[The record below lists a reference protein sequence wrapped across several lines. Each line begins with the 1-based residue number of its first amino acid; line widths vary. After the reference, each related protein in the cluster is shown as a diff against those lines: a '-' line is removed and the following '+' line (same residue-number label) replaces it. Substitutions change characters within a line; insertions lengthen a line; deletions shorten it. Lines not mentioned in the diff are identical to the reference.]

1 MSSGTN
7 YKAFLNE
14 TILGGNYGSEQSR
27 NFQPLSVPRPAYNA
41 RFFEAFPTA
50 WAGAYAFQKR
60 LELGE
65 PVAAQEW
72 AALFLLHN
80 FGVAHL
86 AAFGEGVLSSQY
98 DKDLWPALAGTYP
111 QAEGLTEVKLLR
123 TDNGT
128 IMGAVY
134 PNVIFFPSRGRY
146 SWQDDS
152 LLRRYLDGSTL
163 SWERCSERLLRDD
176 ATRLRFHRHLRRLPL
191 EGVFFNV
198 MAGFCNEKFGQA
210 PPADGEAPLL
220 RDPSRWPLA
229 NGLLADEPVSPQT
242 FLANYPLK
250 RKRRRP
256 GAPEGAPEGTV
267 YYLVAGMP
275 QTPDG
280 WMTTSIMPGMP
291 SPSQYRRGGDREIT
305 VEFRGERIRCPL
317 TMDDEVVELKDCFI
331 PEPAMCGIRS
341 EAHAYKVRTLHKKS
355 ADGRGICSQVR
366 VGDTLAVLLAPVN
379 QKFLEHFPEVVADPE
394 RFEFEARR
402 DLPGDEVTWKLKL
415 HGKEIVWN
423 TAPDPLNELSNAT
436 LALWPPKVAA
446 DWNLYIAYG
455 AGTRRETGVRW
466 VLVGDEG
473 ATERNVELADEEY
486 ASIIQGGAKQSRPR
500 AMLLRDSQGSAA
512 GVLFLKLAEESA
524 VEARSARLAV
534 DFGTSNTCL
543 AYEAGGQPEPLK
555 FTLSPE
561 MLWGEESALETP
573 GFVPFRWGGKDGFYS
588 TILLSPKGQRLSDWG
603 GDVDHVKDDIRIEH
617 LARVDIP
624 SLHRGMEK
632 PLANGDYDT
641 DWEMHGDMKWDPDGR
656 KPWRSLFLGLSLLY
670 AHAELFF
677 KHRAKVREYVFTY
690 PLAFSPSERDLFVDD
705 ARQMVNKVRSFCYAG
720 LGDVQNDRFHAV
732 DESTAVAKFIEA
744 PPNLE
749 TLELFIDTGGGTTD
763 IALRYGSQFLVL
775 DSIKVAGRT
784 FFQFAQ
790 MNFERSM
797 RGGSQFK
804 KHLGNLLQNLD
815 DRELDIPNQQLDLG
829 TFYSLAINALDDETF
844 RRKEEAI
851 LPAAKSGTGQRNR
864 GMGEGSY
871 QGYRTRLFFQHMIT
885 YGLLQACAAAV
896 DKGLDV
902 RNGIKLILGGNAWGL
917 MVFAELRRSA
927 QTLHE
932 EATDILNLVKR
943 HLGPTLGDDRR
954 RFLDNLKIAEVKL
967 LNKERL
973 SEAKTAVSVG
983 ALTDLDGGTAAPD
996 GADDALAYSGITIR
1010 GLSVN
1015 ESEPFDLHWHDLWG
1029 ARSFR
1034 AKTGRRVGGIKS
1046 FEFERTRDINGPN
1059 PSVAVFTA
1067 LGNPSNL
1074 EKDPMPEQE
1083 WVNINSKLQET
1094 ATFVRGE
1101 ELRPA
1106 PMNHLVSEILYPSRK
1121 EHRLLNVLAQ
1131 KNNSFENR

>member
-1 MSSGTN
+1 MSNGTN

-27 NFQPLSVPRPAYNA
+27 NFQALSVPRPTYNA

-60 LELGE
+60 LELGD
-65 PVAAQEW
+65 PVAVEEW
-72 AALFLLHN
+72 AALFLLDN
-80 FGVAHL
+80 FAVTHL
-86 AAFGEGVLSSQY
+86 ALFPQEALSSQY

-111 QAEGLTEVKLLR
+111 QADGLAEVKLLR

-128 IMGAVY
+128 IIGAAY

-152 LLRRYLDGSTL
+152 LLKRFLDGTTL
-163 SWERCSERLLRDD
+163 LWEKCAERLLRDD
-176 ATRLRFHRHLRRLPL
+176 ATQQRFHRHLRRLPL
-191 EGVFFNV
+191 EGVFYNA
-198 MAGFCNEKFGQA
+198 MGNFCNEKFGQA
-210 PPADGEAPLL
+210 PPANGEPPLP
-220 RDPSRWPLA
+220 RDPAGWT
-229 NGLLADEPVSPQT
+229 LADGRLRNEQVSPQT
-242 FLANYPLK
+242 FLNNYPLK

-256 GAPEGAPEGTV
+256 GAPEGSPEGTD
-267 YYLVAGMP
+267 YYLVAEMP

-291 SPSQYRRGGDREIT
+291 SPSQYRKGGDREIT

-317 TMDDEVVELKDCFI
+317 AMEDEVVELKDCFI

-341 EAHAYKVRTLHKKS
+341 EAHAYKVRMLHKKS

-379 QKFLEHFPEVVADPE
+379 EKFLKHFPEVVADPE

-402 DLPGDEVTWKLKL
+402 DLPGDGVTWKLKL
-415 HGKEIVWN
+415 HGKEVVWHSE
-423 TAPDPLNELSNAT
+423 PEPLGELPNAT
-436 LALWPPKVAA
+436 LALWPPRVAA
-446 DWNLYIAYG
+446 EWNLYIAYG

-466 VLVGDEG
+466 VLVSDEG
-473 ATERNVELADEEY
+473 AAERNVELTDEEY
-486 ASIIQGGAKQSRPR
+486 ASIIQGGSKPSRPR
-500 AMLLRDSQGSAA
+500 AMLLRDSQGEAA

-524 VEARSARLAV
+524 VEARAARLAV

-543 AYEAGGQPEPLK
+543 AYEAGSQPEPLK

-588 TILLSPKGQRLSDWG
+588 TILLSPKGQRVSDWG
-603 GDVDHVKDDIRIEH
+603 VDIDHVKDDIRVEH
-617 LARVDIP
+617 LVRVDIP
-624 SLHRGMEK
+624 SLHRGIEK
-632 PLANGDYDT
+632 PLSNGDYEA
-641 DWEMHGDMKWDPDGR
+641 DWEMHDDLKWDPDTR

-670 AHAELFF
+670 AHAEIFF
-677 KHRAKVREYVFTY
+677 KHRSKVREYVFTY
-690 PLAFSPSERDLFVDD
+690 PLAFSATERDLFVDD

-720 LGDVQNDRFHAV
+720 LGDVQGDRFHAV

-763 IALRYGSQFLVL
+763 IALRYGNQFLVL
-775 DSIKVAGRT
+775 DSIKVAGKT

-790 MNFERSM
+790 MNFERNM

-804 KHLGNLLQNLD
+804 KHLGNLLQDLD
-815 DRELDIPNQQLDLG
+815 DQELDIPNEQLGLG
-829 TFYSLAINALDDETF
+829 TFYSLAINTLDDQTF

-851 LPAAKSGTGQRNR
+851 LPAARSGTGQRNR
-864 GMGEGSY
+864 GMGEGSF
-871 QGYRTRLFFQHMIT
+871 QRYRTRLFFQHMIA

-902 RNGIKLILGGNAWGL
+902 RNGVKLILGGNAWGL
-917 MVFAELRRSA
+917 MVFAELRRETA
-927 QTLHE
+927 TLHE
-932 EATDILNLVKR
+932 EASDILDLIKR
-943 HLGPTLGDDRR
+943 HLGPTLDEGKR
-954 RFLDNLKIAEVKL
+954 RFLASLKIAEVKL
-967 LNKERL
+967 LNRERL
-973 SEAKTAVSVG
+973 SEAKTAVSMG
-983 ALTDLDGGTAAPD
+983 ALTDLDLGVTAPD
-996 GADDALAYSGITIR
+996 GADDAQAYSGITIR
-1010 GLSVN
+1010 QLSVN
-1015 ESEPFDLHWHDLWG
+1015 ESVPFDLCWHDLWG
-1029 ARSFR
+1029 APGFR
-1034 AKTGRRVGGIKS
+1034 AKTGRRVGDIKR
-1046 FEFERTRDINGPN
+1046 FEFERTREINGPN
-1059 PSVAVFTA
+1059 PTVAVFTS
-1067 LGNPSNL
+1067 LGNSGNY

-1106 PMNHLVSEILYPSRK
+1106 PMNHLVSEMLYPSRK